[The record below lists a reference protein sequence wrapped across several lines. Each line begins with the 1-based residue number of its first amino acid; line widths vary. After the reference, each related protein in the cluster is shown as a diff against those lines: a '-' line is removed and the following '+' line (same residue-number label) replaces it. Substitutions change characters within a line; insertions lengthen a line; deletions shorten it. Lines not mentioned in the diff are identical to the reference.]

1 MLHTVF
7 ESLGY
12 LLGFGLFRLLR
23 RRHDH
28 PTDHPDGGWILV
40 GAVLGA
46 ALGSKALD
54 ALQYASFMV
63 DHWRDPTVLFGG
75 KTIVGGLV
83 GGWAGV
89 ELAKWRIG
97 VTRSTGDL
105 LVWPLILGIGVGR
118 IGCLLAGPDD
128 HTSGYLTD
136 VAWAIGGRHPTQLY
150 ELGALA
156 VLALANT
163 IPGRDG
169 VRFNRF
175 IAGYMLFRVAVD
187 FFKAPWGPDPLEP
200 TPDRFGLTPIQWA
213 AGIGGLIAL
222 VRGAPTWLAFAPRP
236 PGGPRPH
243 ATLTPP
249 GSLP

>member
-1 MLHTVF
+1 MIHLVF
-7 ESLGY
+7 ESLAY

-23 RRHDH
+23 RRHGH

-54 ALQYASFMV
+54 ALQYVSFVV
-63 DHWRDPTVLFGG
+63 DHWRDPAVLFGG
-75 KTIVGGLV
+75 KTIVGGLL

-89 ELAKWRIG
+89 ELAKHRIG
-97 VTRSTGDL
+97 LTRSTGDL

-128 HTSGYLTD
+128 HTSGHLTD

-150 ELGALA
+150 ELGALGL
-156 VLALANT
+156 LALAN
-163 IPGRDG
+163 IAPGRDG
-169 VRFNRF
+169 TRFNRF
-175 IAGYMLFRVAVD
+175 MASYLLFRVVVD
-187 FFKAPWGPDPLEP
+187 FWKAPWGPDPLEP
-200 TPDRFGLTPIQWA
+200 TPVRLGLTPIQWA
-213 AGIGGLIAL
+213 AAIGAAVAL
-222 VRGAPTWLAFAPRP
+222 RRLALARDAPPATGGEGPPR
-236 PGGPRPH
+236 

-249 GSLP
+249 GSPP